1 MANTL
6 NNLANTSSTVVPQ
19 PSVVAARTDLILV
32 HECCGSGKKLVT
44 TYILEH
50 PEEQVKVKNIGLINA
65 KEQGCIEKYNLPIT
79 NYNDIKIHQFLIKDG
94 KIIAQT

>member
-6 NNLANTSSTVVPQ
+6 ITSSNTSSTVVPQ

-32 HECCGSGKKLVT
+32 HECCGSGTTLVKN
-44 TYILEH
+44 YILEH
-50 PEEQVKVKNIGLINA
+50 PEEVVKVKNIGLINA

-79 NYNDIKIHQFLIKDG
+79 NYNDIKLHHFLIKDG